1 MDSSELKQKI
11 VEYCRAKPEIM
22 ACYLFG
28 SFATGANRPG
38 SDLDLAFLLA
48 SEIAAAQY
56 GTFRDSVI
64 VDLGRL
70 TRLVIH
76 PIIMNS
82 AGEQLLGQ
90 IFRKGICVYQ
100 GNEGQLSDFRRRKL
114 PLIAEFAYYSDMM
127 WNAQRQRFGA
137 KRDG

>member
-1 MDSSELKQKI
+1 MDSSELKQQI

-82 AGEQLLGQ
+82 AGSS
-90 IFRKGICVYQ
+90 C
-100 GNEGQLSDFRRRKL
+100 SD
-114 PLIAEFAYYSDMM
+114 
-127 WNAQRQRFGA
+127 RFSARGFVSTKA
-137 KRDG
+137 MKAS